1 MTTNDNKISL
11 GSHENIL
18 LSTEDQVICAETLQ
32 ALHFVQCNYSFGSN
46 KVSDVF
52 KQIFLIQRQLN
63 LANRKRQKLNMLY
76 SSELLPLW
84 RNRLLETVNCNHL
97 ALSLM
102 EQIQVKWKNNM
113 MVMSIFGP
121 LRKKKLSASY

>member
-1 MTTNDNKISL
+1 MTSDDNKISL

-18 LSTEDQVICAETLQ
+18 LSTEDQVIRAETLQ

-63 LANRKRQKLNMLY
+63 LTNRKRQKLNMLY

>member
-1 MTTNDNKISL
+1 MTSDDNKISL

-18 LSTEDQVICAETLQ
+18 LSTEDQVIRAETLQ

-63 LANRKRQKLNMLY
+63 LTNRKRQKLNMLY

-102 EQIQVKWKNNM
+102 KQIQVKWKNNM

>member
-1 MTTNDNKISL
+1 MTSDDNKISL

-18 LSTEDQVICAETLQ
+18 LSTEDQVIRAETLQ

-63 LANRKRQKLNMLY
+63 LTNKKRQKLNMLY
-76 SSELLPLW
+76 SSELLPL
-84 RNRLLETVNCNHL
+84 
-97 ALSLM
+97 
-102 EQIQVKWKNNM
+102 
-113 MVMSIFGP
+113 
-121 LRKKKLSASY
+121 

>member
-46 KVSDVF
+46 KVSNVF
-52 KQIFLIQRQLN
+52 KQMFPDSKTAQSYKQ
-63 LANRKRQKLNMLY
+63 
-76 SSELLPLW
+76 E
-84 RNRLLETVNCNHL
+84 ETKIEYV
-97 ALSLM
+97 
-102 EQIQVKWKNNM
+102 I
-113 MVMSIFGP
+113 
-121 LRKKKLSASY
+121 

>member
-1 MTTNDNKISL
+1 MTSDDNKISL

-63 LANRKRQKLNMLY
+63 LTNRKRQKLNMLY